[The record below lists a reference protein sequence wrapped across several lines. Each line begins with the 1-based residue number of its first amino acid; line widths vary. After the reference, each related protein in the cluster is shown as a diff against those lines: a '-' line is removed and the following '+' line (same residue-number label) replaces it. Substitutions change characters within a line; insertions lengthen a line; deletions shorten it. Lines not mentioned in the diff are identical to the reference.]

1 MICHYSSTIVYALI
15 LNKKVKSPRWGLSEN
30 LIKQYPEDVVDY
42 YTDKKT
48 FERTLFNVNVDESL
62 IQNYV
67 RDSIGDVDGKSID
80 RVVDEILKNV

>member
-1 MICHYSSTIVYALI
+1 M
-15 LNKKVKSPRWGLSEN
+15 SEN